1 MLKPLS
7 HVLIITAVL
16 VAFIGQSL
24 AYNFAMSFEQGSTLV
39 VDLHLTVSDAQREL
53 GSGAQNEDDC
63 CEVDCCEDECIC
75 PSNACMTFAYVKP
88 DNHSVSFSKYHHMLF
103 NISHEHPIKVQDSLF
118 RPPIFAS

>member
-1 MLKPLS
+1 MLKPVS
-7 HVLIITAVL
+7 HVLIIVAVL

-24 AYNFAMSFEQGSTLV
+24 AYNFVMSFEQGLTLV
-39 VDLHLTVSDAQREL
+39 ADSDSQQILE
-53 GSGAQNEDDC
+53 GGTQNEDDC

-103 NISHEHPIKVQDSLF
+103 NISREHPIKVQDSLF